1 MDDATV
7 EAKLA
12 EIPKVDYDRI
22 GERMYTELVYVNCD
36 ADADADKYVALVQK
50 AAGLGRTLVL
60 GCTDVEIAKA
70 AVEVCKDSKPVLNG
84 ANASNYEAMNAVA
97 TAAGVVLG
105 VSGKDLNELYDTV
118 AALEKLGNKNLVL
131 DVTWCRCERD
141 IRKCCSGSSC
151 SSRKIRTEPLD
162 ILPLLTL
169 QRLLVEIITFRQHL
183 QLYLL

>member
-36 ADADADKYVALVQK
+36 AECRCRQICCSCSESSRSWTY
-50 AAGLGRTLVL
+50 TCIL

-105 VSGKDLNELYDTV
+105 VSGKDLNELYDTSSSNRE
-118 AALEKLGNKNLVL
+118 A
-131 DVTWCRCERD
+131 
-141 IRKCCSGSSC
+141 RKQ
-151 SSRKIRTEPLD
+151 EPG
-162 ILPLLTL
+162 T
-169 QRLLVEIITFRQHL
+169 
-183 QLYLL
+183 